1 MVIKS
6 MYKWG
11 ELTMKELVGNL
22 QVFKF
27 HHLLLRQNQIVV
39 GKGKSIVLKTTKG
52 SGSNK
57 KARTTLLIDKY
68 SSHDEETMMLLAK
81 ILLDSF
87 KKRSPLL
94 VESKEIVRVLS
105 G

>member
-57 KARTTLLIDKY
+57 EARTTFLIDKY